1 MYRFRNDIEVRVNK
15 SKASEEI
22 GIDRSYMSMILNKR
36 RNCSKLVAY
45 CITKYLDQDA
55 EIKDYFILT
64 I

>member
-1 MYRFRNDIEVRVNK
+1 MYRFRNDIVININK

-45 CITKYLDQDA
+45 CITKYLDQEA
-55 EIKDYFILT
+55 EIKDYFVID
-64 I
+64 